1 MATSVSVEREINQLR
16 DQLNYHNYQYY
27 VLDQPQLPDSE
38 YDRLWHRLSQL
49 EQNNPHLLRADS
61 PTQRVAGE
69 ALNELHP
76 VAHEFPMLSLDNVFD
91 RDDLLDFER
100 RLRARLGWD
109 GDIEYVCEPKLDG
122 VAVSLLY
129 RQGVLER
136 AATRGDGATGEDITH
151 NVRTIS
157 SVPLCL
163 LEGDYPTLLE
173 VRGEVYLPWA
183 GFAEVNE
190 QARAQGEKVF
200 VNPRNAAA
208 GSLRQL
214 DPGITARRPLQMCCH
229 GVGGVAGGE
238 LPASH
243 FGILQALRSWGL
255 RISGE
260 SAEVS
265 GIERCL
271 DYHEQLGERRDQLGY
286 DIDGTVCK
294 VNSLALQQTLG
305 HTARA
310 PRWAVA
316 CKFPAQEELTRLLE
330 VEFQVG
336 RTGAITPVA
345 RLEPVFVGGVTVSS
359 ATLHNRDECTR
370 LGLRVG
376 DTVVLRRAGDVIP
389 QVVSV
394 VLDRR
399 PADSRAIHFPER
411 CPVCGSAVLQRD
423 DAAVLRCSGGLVC
436 AAQQKEAIK
445 HFASR
450 KAMNIQ
456 GLGDR
461 RVAQLLQQ
469 GLIHTVAD
477 LYRLQTGPLAGL
489 DGLGEKSAHKL
500 VTSIAQSRNTSMARF
515 LYALGIPQV
524 GWTTALNLCRHFE
537 SWPRLC
543 AATLE
548 QLLEVKDV
556 GPVVAEQVRSFFDS
570 SEAMAVVQELL
581 ALGVNWPATE
591 PAPGQAQPLQDTT
604 WVLTGSLES
613 LTRELAKVAL
623 EHLGAKVSSSISSK
637 TDHLVAGSQAGSKLR
652 RARQL
657 GIPVM
662 GEQALLELLRNTTD
676 R

>member
-1 MATSVSVEREINQLR
+1 
-16 DQLNYHNYQYY
+16 
-27 VLDQPQLPDSE
+27 
-38 YDRLWHRLSQL
+38 
-49 EQNNPHLLRADS
+49 
-61 PTQRVAGE
+61 
-69 ALNELHP
+69 
-76 VAHEFPMLSLDNVFD
+76 MLSLDNVFD

-136 AATRGDGATGEDITH
+136 AATRGDGAIGEDITH

-411 CPVCGSAVLQRD
+411 CPVCGSAVLQQD

-477 LYRLQTGPLAGL
+477 LYRSQTGPLAG
-489 DGLGEKSAHKL
+489 KSAHKL

-537 SWPRLC
+537 SWPGLC

-613 LTRELAKVAL
+613 LTREQAKAAL

-662 GEQALLELLRNTTD
+662 GEQALLELLRSAAD